1 VKASAK
7 FYFKKEE
14 KTSESEL
21 QMAGAEGGVVTHE
34 ICLFDLSRNEKI
46 ARLTPL
52 SRGVG
57 RPGSI
62 SRAQRPATISRVLAS
77 FS

>member
-14 KTSESEL
+14 ENASESEL
-21 QMAGAEGGVVTHE
+21 QMAGAEVGVVTHD
-34 ICLFDLSRNEKI
+34 ICLFVLRRNEKI

-62 SRAQRPATISRVLAS
+62 SRAQRPRLSLEC
-77 FS
+77 

>member
-1 VKASAK
+1 MKASAK

-14 KTSESEL
+14 EKASESEL

-34 ICLFDLSRNEKI
+34 ICLFVLSRNEKI

-62 SRAQRPATISRVLAS
+62 SRAQRPRPSLEC
-77 FS
+77 

>member
-1 VKASAK
+1 MKASAK
-7 FYFKKEE
+7 FYFKEE
-14 KTSESEL
+14 EENASESEL
-21 QMAGAEGGVVTHE
+21 QMAGAEVTHE
-34 ICLFDLSRNEKI
+34 ICLFVLSRNEKI